1 MCSIGGG
8 GQNVQYRGGG
18 QNVQYRGGDKMC
30 SIGGTKWGAFYNP
43 GARIRE
49 I

>member
-1 MCSIGGG
+1 M
-8 GQNVQYRGGG
+8 QYRG
-18 QNVQYRGGDKMC
+18 GGDKMC

>member
-8 GQNVQYRGGG
+8 GDKMCSIGGGDKMCSIEGGG

-30 SIGGTKWGAFYNP
+30 SIGGTKCAV
-43 GARIRE
+43 
-49 I
+49 